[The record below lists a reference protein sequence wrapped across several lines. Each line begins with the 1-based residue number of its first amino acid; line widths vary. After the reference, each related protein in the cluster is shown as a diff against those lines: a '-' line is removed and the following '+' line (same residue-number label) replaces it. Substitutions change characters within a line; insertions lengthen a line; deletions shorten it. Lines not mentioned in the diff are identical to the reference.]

1 MCINKND
8 TSVKNFRN
16 ISNIRIRILE
26 YYIRKTRKFSFILLK
41 SFII

>member
-1 MCINKND
+1 MYVNKSD
-8 TSVKNFRN
+8 TCVKNFRN

-26 YYIRKTRKFSFILLK
+26 YYIRKTRKFSFSLLK